1 MSNALRNTLAVV
13 AGVAVGAV
21 LNGLLIT
28 ISPSLIPPPE
38 GVDVTNAEALQRGIH
53 LFQPQHFVMPW
64 LAHALGTLVGAIV
77 TYRLAA
83 SHQGRLPYLVGG
95 LFFIGGVSAT
105 MMIPAPVWFIALDLI
120 GAYFPMAWLA
130 TRIGTGRAP
139 STISTA

>member
-38 GVDVTNAEALQRGIH
+38 GVDVTNTEALQRGIH

-64 LAHALGTLVGAIV
+64 LAHALGTLVGAFV

-83 SHQGRLPYLVGG
+83 SHRGRLPYLVGG

-130 TRIGTGRAP
+130 TRLGGSRPA
-139 STISTA
+139 AAA

>member
-38 GVDVTNAEALQRGIH
+38 GVDVTNTEALQRGIH

-64 LAHALGTLVGAIV
+64 LAHALGTLVGAFV

-83 SHQGRLPYLVGG
+83 SHRGRLPYLVGG

-120 GAYFPMAWLA
+120 GAYFPMAWLGIRLGSGRHAVA
-130 TRIGTGRAP
+130 TAGA
-139 STISTA
+139 

>member
-38 GVDVTNAEALQRGIH
+38 GVDVTNTEALQRGIH

-64 LAHALGTLVGAIV
+64 LAHALGTLVGAFV

-83 SHQGRLPYLVGG
+83 SHRGRLPYLVGG

-120 GAYFPMAWLA
+120 GAYFPMAWLGI
-130 TRIGTGRAP
+130 RLGNRGRP
-139 STISTA
+139 ETA

>member
-38 GVDVTNAEALQRGIH
+38 GVDVTNTEALQRGIH

-64 LAHALGTLVGAIV
+64 LAHALGTLVGAFV

-83 SHQGRLPYLVGG
+83 SHRGRLPYLVGG

-130 TRIGTGRAP
+130 IRLGSGRHAVA
-139 STISTA
+139 TAGA

>member
-38 GVDVTNAEALQRGIH
+38 GVDVTNTEALQRGID
-53 LFQPQHFVMPW
+53 LFQPKHFVMPW

-120 GAYFPMAWLA
+120 GAYFPMAWLGI
-130 TRIGTGRAP
+130 RIGAGTRRSA
-139 STISTA
+139 TVTA